1 MSILQNRGCGFSLDP
16 KHPNVVAP
24 NKRPYHTIIPGMVT
38 DTLSSK
44 FTGCFKRCRVIYKD
58 INYFEEG
65 GNLSLQAYQL

>member
-44 FTGCFKRCRVIYKD
+44 FTGCLKRCRVLYI
-58 INYFEEG
+58 
-65 GNLSLQAYQL
+65 